1 MAKADITGQ
10 MKDILQDYTKEV
22 KRATNNAL
30 DIVAKECVQKLKNTS
45 PKRAG
50 RGKHYAN
57 GWAVKRARGL
67 VGINQ
72 VVVHNKTK
80 PQLTHLLENGHVVD
94 NGKGTYGRTRG
105 IKHIAPVEE
114 YAADELPKQ
123 IERELE

>member
-22 KRATNNAL
+22 KRATNNAF
-30 DIVAKECVQKLKNTS
+30 DVVAKECVQELKNTS

-57 GWAVKRARGL
+57 GWAVKRSRGL

-72 VVVHNKTK
+72 VEIYNKSK
-80 PQLTHLLENGHVVD
+80 PQLTYLLEYGHIVD
-94 NGKGTYGRTRG
+94 NGKGTYGRTPA
-105 IKHIAPVEE
+105 IEHIAPAEHE
-114 YAADELPKQ
+114 AADELPKR